1 MADMLKRRQER
12 PMAHIVAPEMGR
24 VHLASGFETTLFSR
38 TDPEDLARLDS
49 EARSAVAASALA
61 VLSEPRPRGKARIA
75 LRDVAVDDSGLD
87 KVTIVEAINDN
98 MPFLLDSTL
107 AEIAERGLS
116 LRLVAHPILSVDR
129 DVSGALVELKGEA
142 QGQLQPGERRE
153 SFIHLHLDPV
163 EDAALRAELIAG
175 LERVHAEVRRA
186 VSDFPSMRA
195 RVFEA
200 VQAAKISPP
209 PLAAQ
214 DVAEGIAL
222 VEWMLADNFTFLG
235 VREYRFVDDDQ
246 NGDLVGTNGLG
257 LLRDPD
263 LKVLRQ
269 GKEFVNVTPEVRA
282 FLAEP
287 TPVIVTKANIK
298 SRVHRRV
305 HMDYV
310 GLKLYSPEGL
320 CQGELRIVG
329 LFTANAYDS
338 PVAAV
343 PYLRRKAEAVL
354 SRAALDPSSYAGRA
368 LKNVLETYPR
378 DELFQIDVETLYHF
392 VSEILT
398 LSERPRIRALAR
410 LDRFNRFVSIL
421 VFIPKDR
428 YDTAIRQKVGAFL
441 AHEYA
446 GRLSAAYPA
455 YPDGPLARTHF
466 IVGRDGGETPD
477 VPRATL
483 EAGIAAI
490 VRNWVDELRSA
501 TIALAP
507 DHPGAAALE
516 RYLEAFGP
524 AYRAAYG
531 AEAALNDIAITERLG
546 EGARAVRL
554 IAHAGDE
561 YLASLKLYTRGRSV
575 SLSQRVPI
583 LENFGFEVID
593 ESSFTIAPA
602 GGKPIFLHD
611 MTVRRADGAEIEARA
626 LAPRLEEALIALGE
640 GLTESDSFDALVAA
654 AGLAWRD
661 VALVRALSR
670 YLQQATI
677 RYTQSYMAQALVRHA
692 GIAAALVTLFYARF
706 NPELE
711 QERRAEAE
719 AATRNLIAEKLKEVT
734 SLDDDRILSRYLN
747 LIDAMVRTNF
757 FQREADGRRRAA
769 MAFKFESGRIEGLP
783 LPHPLFEVFVYSPRV
798 EAVHLRFGRV
808 ARGGIRWSDR
818 PQDFRTE
825 VLGLVKA
832 QQVKNAVIVPVG
844 AKGGFFPKHLP
855 PQTQRDAWLAEGT
868 ESYKLFIST
877 LLDVTDNIDAS
888 GIVHPPAT
896 IFFDGD
902 DPYLVVAAD
911 KGTATFSDT
920 ANAISQAKH
929 HWLGDAFAS
938 GGSQGY
944 DHKKMGITARGAWE
958 AVKRHFREV
967 DIDIQTTP
975 FTVCGVG
982 DMSGDVFGNGML
994 LSRHIKL
1001 VAAFDHRDIFLDPA
1015 PDAERA
1021 YAERQRLF
1029 DLPRSSWKDY
1039 DASLISAGGGVY
1051 SRSLKAIPLSPEM
1064 REVLDLDKAEATP
1077 FEVMTAILKARVDL
1091 LWFGGIGTYVRS
1103 GHESD
1108 AEVGD
1113 RANDAIR
1120 ITGSQVRAK
1129 VIGEGANLGVT
1140 QRGRIEAARAG
1151 VRLNTDAIDNS
1162 AGVNTSDVE
1171 VNFKIALASA
1181 IRDERLTMAQ
1191 RDTLLAEMTEDVGSL
1206 VLRNNYLQTL
1216 ALSLAERR
1224 GVEDVAFAEGLMR
1237 MLEAEGRLDRSV
1249 EFLPGDEALEERAKR
1264 GDGLTRPELSVLL
1277 AYAKLWLDDHVRA
1290 SDVPDDP
1297 YFEGEL
1303 TRYFPNAMRE
1313 RFAADIDGHR
1323 LRREIIA
1330 TQLSNAVINR
1340 AGPTVAARLA
1350 GETGLDPA
1358 LMTRA
1363 YAAVRDSFGLLEL
1376 NTAIDALDGKLRG
1389 DAQLALYRNVQDVVL
1404 SQLAWFMRNA
1414 RLTAGSLTETVASF
1428 RAGIGAV
1435 SASLDRNLGPAA
1447 ASARV
1452 ARRTELMQMGAPE
1465 PLARALADLASL
1477 SSAPDIVVIA
1487 GSSGKP
1493 IEAVAMAHFG
1503 IDDMLGIG
1511 ALVAAADKMPL
1522 ADAYDRLARDRAVAT
1537 IGAAHRGITAKVVA
1551 LHASED
1557 LPGSALDA
1565 FLAADPNV
1573 ARARERL
1580 GLLAASA
1587 PSIAKLTVAA
1597 GLLDDLAR

>member
-1 MADMLKRRQER
+1 MADWLKRKQER
-12 PMAHIVAPEMGR
+12 PVAHIVSGR
-24 VHLASGFETTLFSR
+24 ESQVHLASGFETILFSR
-38 TDPEDLARLDS
+38 TDPEDLARLD
-49 EARSAVAASALA
+49 AANRQAISSSALA
-61 VLSEPRPRGKARIA
+61 VLAEPRARGKPHIS
-75 LRDVAVDDSGLD
+75 LRDFVVGADGADRI
-87 KVTIVEAINDN
+87 TIVEVINDN

-107 AEIAERGLS
+107 AEVAEQGLA

-129 DVSGALVELKGEA
+129 GPTGEFVELKGEA

-153 SFIHLHLDPV
+153 SFIHLHLDPI
-163 EDAALRAELIAG
+163 EDGAMRERLLQG
-175 LERVHAEVRRA
+175 LDRVHAEVRRA

-200 VQAAKISPP
+200 VQSAKIAPP

-214 DVAEGIAL
+214 DVAEAIAL

-235 VREYRFVDDDQ
+235 VREYRYVDDNPD
-246 NGDLVGTNGLG
+246 GDLVGSNGLG

-269 GKEFVNVTPEVRA
+269 GSEFVNVTPEVRA

-298 SRVHRRV
+298 SRVHRPV

-310 GLKLYSPEGL
+310 GLKLFSQEGQP
-320 CQGELRIVG
+320 QGELRIVG

-354 SRAALDPSSYAGRA
+354 ARAALDPSSYAGRA

-378 DELFQIDVETLYHF
+378 DELFQIDVDTLYHF
-392 VSEILT
+392 VLEILT

-410 LDRFNRFVSIL
+410 RDRFNRFVSIL
-421 VFIPKDR
+421 VYIPKDR
-428 YDTAIRQKVGAFL
+428 YDSVIRQKVGAFL
-441 AHEYA
+441 ATSYA
-446 GRLSAAYPA
+446 GRLSAAYPT
-455 YPDGPLARTHF
+455 YPEGPLSRTHF
-466 IVGRDGGETPD
+466 IVGRDVGETPD
-477 VPRATL
+477 VPRPTL

-501 TIALAP
+501 AATPL
-507 DHPGAAALE
+507 PGEPPVIGLE

-524 AYRAAYG
+524 GYRAAY
-531 AEAALNDIAITERLG
+531 AAPTALTDIAIIESLDEAG
-546 EGARAVRL
+546 GRAVRL
-554 IAHAGDE
+554 LPRASDPR
-561 YLASLKLYTRGRSV
+561 LASLKLYTRGAAV

-593 ESSFTIAPA
+593 EASFTVSPA
-602 GGKPIFLHD
+602 NTKRVYLHD
-611 MTVRRADGAEIEARA
+611 MTVRRADGAELDARA
-626 LAPRLEEALIALGE
+626 LAPRLEEAMVALGE
-640 GLTESDSFDALVAA
+640 GLSESDNFDALVTE

-661 VALVRALSR
+661 VALLRALAR

-677 RYTQSYMAQALVRHA
+677 RYTQDYMAQALAHQPA
-692 GIAAALVTLFYARF
+692 IAAALLTLFYARF
-706 NPELE
+706 NPELDE
-711 QERRAEAE
+711 GARKEAE
-719 AATRNLIAEKLKEVT
+719 AATRALIAERMKDVT
-734 SLDDDRILSRYLN
+734 SLDDDRILTRFLN
-747 LIDAMVRTNF
+747 LVDAMVRTNF
-757 FQREADGRRRAA
+757 FQTGPDGRRRHAV
-769 MAFKFESGRIEGLP
+769 AFKFKSGRIEGLP
-783 LPHPLFEVFVYSPRV
+783 LPHPLFEIFVYSPRV

-844 AKGGFFPKHLP
+844 AKGGFVPKRLP
-855 PQTQRDAWLAEGT
+855 AGGAREAIQAEGT
-868 ESYKLFIST
+868 TAYKLFIST
-877 LLDVTDNIDAS
+877 LLDVTDNIDAT
-888 GIVHPPAT
+888 GIIHPSAT
-896 IFFDGD
+896 LRHDD
-902 DPYLVVAAD
+902 NDPYLVVAAD

-920 ANAISQAKH
+920 ANAISEARH

-958 AVKRHFREV
+958 AVKRHFREI

-994 LSRHIKL
+994 LSPQIQL
-1001 VAAFDHRDIFLDPA
+1001 VAAFDHRDIFIDPS
-1015 PDAERA
+1015 PDAARA
-1021 YAERQRLF
+1021 LAERQRLF
-1029 DLPRSSWKDY
+1029 GLPRSSWKDY
-1039 DASLISAGGGVY
+1039 DPSIISAGGGIY
-1051 SRSLKAIPLSPEM
+1051 SRQLKAIPLSQDA
-1064 REVLDLDKAEATP
+1064 RRLLDIDKAEATP
-1077 FEVMTAILKARVDL
+1077 FEVMSAILKARTDL
-1091 LWFGGIGTYVRS
+1091 LWFGGIGTYIRS
-1103 GHESD
+1103 TAESD

-1113 RANDAIR
+1113 RANDTIR
-1120 ITGSQVRAK
+1120 ITGTQLRAK
-1129 VIGEGANLGVT
+1129 VIGEGANLGLT

-1181 IRDERLTMAQ
+1181 IRDGRLTMDE
-1191 RDTLLAEMTEDVGSL
+1191 RDQLLPEMTDDVAAL

-1216 ALSLAERR
+1216 ALSLAEQRR
-1224 GVEDVAFAEGLMR
+1224 AEDVPFAQGFMR
-1237 MLEAEGRLDRSV
+1237 MLEAEGRLDRGV
-1249 EFLPGDEALEERAKR
+1249 EYLPSDEALEQRAKR
-1264 GDGLTRPELSVLL
+1264 GEGLTRPELSVLL
-1277 AYAKLWLDDHVRA
+1277 AYAKLSLDDHIRA

-1297 YFEGEL
+1297 YFDNEL
-1303 TRYFPNAMRE
+1303 TRYFPGAMRE
-1313 RFAADIDGHR
+1313 RFATDIEQHR

-1363 YAAVRDSFGLLEL
+1363 YAAVRDSFGLFDL
-1376 NTAIDALDGKLRG
+1376 NAAIDGLDGKIG
-1389 DAQLALYRNVQDVVL
+1389 GEAQLSLYRAVQDVVL
-1404 SQLAWFMRNA
+1404 TQLAWFMRNA
-1414 RLTAGSLTETVASF
+1414 GLGSGALRDTVTTF
-1428 RAGIGAV
+1428 WAGIGAV
-1435 SASLDRNLGPAA
+1435 SASLDRSLRPAA
-1447 ASARV
+1447 AAAR
-1452 ARRTELMQMGAPE
+1452 AARTEELIKAGAPE
-1465 PLARALADLASL
+1465 LLARAIADLASL
-1477 SSAPDIVVIA
+1477 SSAPDIVLIA
-1487 GSSGKP
+1487 QKSGKP
-1493 IEAVAMAHFG
+1493 IEAVASAHFG
-1503 IDDMLGIG
+1503 TDDMLGIG
-1511 ALVAAADKMPL
+1511 ALCKAAADMPL

-1537 IGAAHRGITAKVVA
+1537 IGAAHRGITAKVVS
-1551 LHASED
+1551 LHGEGDQAGGLEAWMAANPD
-1557 LPGSALDA
+1557 VERNRQR
-1565 FLAADPNV
+1565 LAA
-1573 ARARERL
+1573 
-1580 GLLAASA
+1580 LAGSA

-1597 GLLDDLAR
+1597 GLLDDLAK